1 MLMDMSQFR
10 KNDRESSQ
18 HLGLMGFQLL
28 LASASARQAASATT
42 RALVLQAYAMPTG
55 VDPDDQRIALL
66 SNRAQQLFGQKNKM
80 ARFSDLDLPDG
91 YVGEIPTS
99 ETK

>member
-1 MLMDMSQFR
+1 MDMSQFR

-42 RALVLQAYAMPTG
+42 RALVLQAYATPSGME
-55 VDPDDQRIALL
+55 PDHLRIALL
-66 SNRAQQLFGQKNKM
+66 SNRAQQLFGQKNNM
-80 ARFSDLDLPDG
+80 ARFSDLNLPTG
-91 YVGEIPTS
+91 YAGEMPLS